1 MLKLQEI
8 FKAYKNELRSY
19 TYTNNDFTKFTLWLA
34 LAGVLKVL
42 ALNETAIQK
51 LRTKEPE
58 MFKVAP
64 DGTKLISE
72 RGFFYL
78 ALFISKTPE
87 AQRFKRHF
95 MLKCGRLT
103 RKVKA
108 QVMNTAMKSI
118 AKGNCHVTEGYPWV
132 NYDY

>member
-1 MLKLQEI
+1 MKLQEI
-8 FKAYKNELRSY
+8 FKDYKHELRSY
-19 TYTNNDFTKFTLWLA
+19 TYGDDDFTTFTLWLA

-87 AQRFKRHF
+87 AQKFKRHF
-95 MLKCGRLT
+95 MLKCGKLT

-108 QVMNTAMKSI
+108 QVMNNAIKSI
-118 AKGNCHVTEGYPWV
+118 ARGNCHVTEGYPWIV
-132 NYDY
+132 YSY

>member
-1 MLKLQEI
+1 MELRKY
-8 FKAYKNELRSY
+8 FDAYKHELRSY
-19 TYTNNDFTKFTLWLA
+19 TYSDDDFTTFTLWLA

-42 ALNETAIQK
+42 ELNETAIQK
-51 LRTKEPE
+51 LRNKEPE
-58 MFKVAP
+58 MFQVAP

-78 ALFISKTPE
+78 TLFISKTPE
-87 AQRFKRHF
+87 AQKFKRHF

-108 QVMNTAMKSI
+108 QVMNNAIKSI
-118 AKGNCHVTEGYPWV
+118 AKENYHVTEGYPWIT
-132 NYDY
+132 YDY